1 MYASLVIL
9 FEILIRSSEIK
20 FKLEN
25 FLLLQRLQ
33 TFSLS
38 KDLNHFAQSV
48 IMMNSL
54 YLYQESKMKFKPLK
68 KMIQNKKV
76 TLYKNILYH

>member
-54 YLYQESKMKFKPLK
+54 YLYFSESSQYSDKDDFWEL
-68 KMIQNKKV
+68 
-76 TLYKNILYH
+76 